1 MENKRKIDEYISK
14 AIEVL
19 NNNKKIVKEG
29 GKIDKTFSGQI
40 ATFAVAVSTG
50 SLLSAVAFF
59 SDNGGASNERSSLM
73 DVIYEII
80 ADEKLPDI
88 DKENDKNRNN
98 ANNKYSRLLDYVK
111 VKYKKSKESK
121 KSKEIVSYN
130 RVKEDILNAAIAIKL
145 AMNFYELV
153 DNSNKG

>member
-19 NNNKKIVKEG
+19 NNNEKIVKEG

-80 ADEKLPDI
+80 SDEKLPYI
-88 DKENDKNRNN
+88 DKEDDKNKKNV
-98 ANNKYSRLLDYVK
+98 NNKNSKLLKYVK
-111 VKYKKSKESK
+111 SKYEKSKESND
-121 KSKEIVSYN
+121 IVSYN
-130 RVKEDILNAAIAIKL
+130 RIKEDILNAAIAVKL

-153 DNSNKG
+153 DSSNKG

>member
-59 SDNGGASNERSSLM
+59 SENGGASNERSSLM

-80 ADEKLPDI
+80 TDEKLPDI

-111 VKYKKSKESK
+111 AKYKKSKESK
-121 KSKEIVSYN
+121 EIVSYN
-130 RVKEDILNAAIAIKL
+130 RAKEDILNAAIAIKL

>member
-29 GKIDKTFSGQI
+29 SKIDKTFSGQI

-59 SDNGGASNERSSLM
+59 SDNGGESNERSSLM

-80 ADEKLPDI
+80 TDEKLPDI

-98 ANNKYSRLLDYVK
+98 ANNKYSGLLDYVK
-111 VKYKKSKESK
+111 VKYKKSKE
-121 KSKEIVSYN
+121 SKEIVSYN

>member
-19 NNNKKIVKEG
+19 NNNEKIVKEG

-80 ADEKLPDI
+80 ANEKLPDI
-88 DKENDKNRNN
+88 DKENDKNRDNL
-98 ANNKYSRLLDYVK
+98 NNKNSKLLDYVK
-111 VKYKKSKESK
+111 SKYEKSKESND
-121 KSKEIVSYN
+121 IVSYN

>member
-19 NNNKKIVKEG
+19 DNNKKIVKYG

-80 ADEKLPDI
+80 ANEKLPDI
-88 DKENDKNRNN
+88 DKENDKNRDNL
-98 ANNKYSRLLDYVK
+98 NNKNSKLLDYVK
-111 VKYKKSKESK
+111 SKYEKSKESND
-121 KSKEIVSYN
+121 IVSYN

-153 DNSNKG
+153 DNSNKGW

>member
-73 DVIYEII
+73 DVIYKIVI
-80 ADEKLPDI
+80 DENSQGI
-88 DKENDKNRNN
+88 TNQENDSNINSKLLEHVK
-98 ANNKYSRLLDYVK
+98 NKY
-111 VKYKKSKESK
+111 KEFK
-121 KSKEIVSYN
+121 LKNDIVSYN

>member
-73 DVIYEII
+73 DVIYKIVI
-80 ADEKLPDI
+80 DESSQGI
-88 DKENDKNRNN
+88 TNQENDRNIN
-98 ANNKYSRLLDYVK
+98 SKLLKHVKNKY
-111 VKYKKSKESK
+111 KEFK
-121 KSKEIVSYN
+121 LKNDIVSYN

>member
-73 DVIYEII
+73 NVIYEII
-80 ADEKLPDI
+80 ADEKLSDT
-88 DKENDKNRNN
+88 DKEDDKNKRNV
-98 ANNKYSRLLDYVK
+98 NNKNSKLLDYVISKYEK
-111 VKYKKSKESK
+111 VKESND
-121 KSKEIVSYN
+121 IVSYN
-130 RVKEDILNAAIAIKL
+130 RIKEDILNAAIAVKL

>member
-14 AIEVL
+14 AINIL
-19 NNNKKIVKEG
+19 NNNKKIVKDG

-80 ADEKLPDI
+80 ADEKLSDT
-88 DKENDKNRNN
+88 DKEDDKNKRNV
-98 ANNKYSRLLDYVK
+98 NNKNSKLLDYVIS
-111 VKYKKSKESK
+111 KYEKLKESND
-121 KSKEIVSYN
+121 IVSYN
-130 RVKEDILNAAIAIKL
+130 RIKEDILNAAIAVKL

-153 DNSNKG
+153 DNSNKGW

>member
-80 ADEKLPDI
+80 ADEKLSDT
-88 DKENDKNRNN
+88 DKEDDKNKRNV
-98 ANNKYSRLLDYVK
+98 NNKNSKLLDYVIS
-111 VKYKKSKESK
+111 KYEKLKESND
-121 KSKEIVSYN
+121 IVSYN
-130 RVKEDILNAAIAIKL
+130 RIKEDILNAAIAVKL

>member
-59 SDNGGASNERSSLM
+59 SDNGGASN
-73 DVIYEII
+73 EII

>member
-1 MENKRKIDEYISK
+1 
-14 AIEVL
+14 
-19 NNNKKIVKEG
+19 
-29 GKIDKTFSGQI
+29 
-40 ATFAVAVSTG
+40 
-50 SLLSAVAFF
+50 
-59 SDNGGASNERSSLM
+59 M

-80 ADEKLPDI
+80 TDEKLPDI

-98 ANNKYSRLLDYVK
+98 ANNKYSGLLDYVK
-111 VKYKKSKESK
+111 VKYKKSKE
-121 KSKEIVSYN
+121 SKEIVSYN

>member
-29 GKIDKTFSGQI
+29 SKIDKTFSGQI

-73 DVIYEII
+73 DVIYKIVI
-80 ADEKLPDI
+80 DENSQGI
-88 DKENDKNRNN
+88 TNQENDSNINSKLLEHVK
-98 ANNKYSRLLDYVK
+98 NKY
-111 VKYKKSKESK
+111 KEFK
-121 KSKEIVSYN
+121 LKNDIVSYN

>member
-73 DVIYEII
+73 DVIYKIVI
-80 ADEKLPDI
+80 DENSQGI
-88 DKENDKNRNN
+88 TNQENDSNINSKLLEHVK
-98 ANNKYSRLLDYVK
+98 NKY
-111 VKYKKSKESK
+111 KEFK
-121 KSKEIVSYN
+121 LKNDIVSYN

-153 DNSNKG
+153 DNSNKGW

>member
-14 AIEVL
+14 AINIL
-19 NNNKKIVKEG
+19 NNNNKIVKEG

-80 ADEKLPDI
+80 ADEKLSDT
-88 DKENDKNRNN
+88 DKEDDKNKKNV
-98 ANNKYSRLLDYVK
+98 NNKNSKLLKYVK
-111 VKYKKSKESK
+111 SKYEKSKESND
-121 KSKEIVSYN
+121 IVLYN
-130 RVKEDILNAAIAIKL
+130 RIKEDILNAAIAVKL

-153 DNSNKG
+153 DNYNKG

>member
-19 NNNKKIVKEG
+19 NNNEKIVKEG

-73 DVIYEII
+73 DVIYKIVI
-80 ADEKLPDI
+80 DENSQAI
-88 DKENDKNRNN
+88 TNQENDSNINSKLLEHVKNE
-98 ANNKYSRLLDYVK
+98 
-111 VKYKKSKESK
+111 YKEFKLKND
-121 KSKEIVSYN
+121 IVSYN
-130 RVKEDILNAAIAIKL
+130 RIKEDILNAAIAVKL

>member
-73 DVIYEII
+73 NVIYEII
-80 ADEKLPDI
+80 ADEKLSDT
-88 DKENDKNRNN
+88 DKEDDKNKRNV
-98 ANNKYSRLLDYVK
+98 NNKNSKLLDYVIS
-111 VKYKKSKESK
+111 KYEKLKESND
-121 KSKEIVSYN
+121 IVSYN
-130 RVKEDILNAAIAIKL
+130 RIKEDILNAAIAVKL

>member
-19 NNNKKIVKEG
+19 NNNEKIVKEG

-80 ADEKLPDI
+80 SDEKLPYI
-88 DKENDKNRNN
+88 DKEDDKNKKNV
-98 ANNKYSRLLDYVK
+98 NNKNSKLLKYVK
-111 VKYKKSKESK
+111 SKYEKSKESND
-121 KSKEIVSYN
+121 IFSYN
-130 RVKEDILNAAIAIKL
+130 RIKEDILNAAIAVKL

>member
-14 AIEVL
+14 AINIL
-19 NNNKKIVKEG
+19 NNNNKIVKEG

-80 ADEKLPDI
+80 ADEKLPYI
-88 DKENDKNRNN
+88 DKEDDKNKKNV
-98 ANNKYSRLLDYVK
+98 NNKNSKLLKYVK
-111 VKYKKSKESK
+111 SKYEKSKESND
-121 KSKEIVSYN
+121 IVSYN
-130 RVKEDILNAAIAIKL
+130 RIKEDILNAAIAVKL

>member
-40 ATFAVAVSTG
+40 AIFAVAVSTG

-80 ADEKLPDI
+80 ADEKLSDT
-88 DKENDKNRNN
+88 DKEDDKNKRNV
-98 ANNKYSRLLDYVK
+98 NNKNSKLLDYVIS
-111 VKYKKSKESK
+111 KYEKLKESND
-121 KSKEIVSYN
+121 IVSYN
-130 RVKEDILNAAIAIKL
+130 RIKEDILNAAIAVKL

>member
-50 SLLSAVAFF
+50 SLLSAGAFF

-80 ADEKLPDI
+80 TDEKLPDI

-98 ANNKYSRLLDYVK
+98 ANNKYSGLLDYVK
-111 VKYKKSKESK
+111 VKYKKSKE
-121 KSKEIVSYN
+121 SKEIVSYN

>member
-80 ADEKLPDI
+80 TDEKLPDI

-98 ANNKYSRLLDYVK
+98 ANNKYSGLLDYVK
-111 VKYKKSKESK
+111 VKYKKSKE
-121 KSKEIVSYN
+121 SKEIVSYN

>member
-73 DVIYEII
+73 DVIYKIVI
-80 ADEKLPDI
+80 DENSQAI
-88 DKENDKNRNN
+88 TNQENDSNINSKLLEHVKNE
-98 ANNKYSRLLDYVK
+98 
-111 VKYKKSKESK
+111 YKEFKLKND
-121 KSKEIVSYN
+121 IVSYN
-130 RVKEDILNAAIAIKL
+130 RIKEDILNAAIAVKL

>member
-19 NNNKKIVKEG
+19 NNNEKIVKEG

-73 DVIYEII
+73 DVIYKIVI
-80 ADEKLPDI
+80 DENSQGI
-88 DKENDKNRNN
+88 TNQENDSNINSKLLEHVK
-98 ANNKYSRLLDYVK
+98 NKY
-111 VKYKKSKESK
+111 KEFK
-121 KSKEIVSYN
+121 LKNDIVSYN